1 MENINNWKK
10 FNEGLKW
17 RKRITFSGR
26 DVNLRNPQDKQ
37 HKFIV
42 SMDSF
47 KNFHSN
53 FDENKFNG
61 FIDDLDSITNS
72 LSDDYGYLLEASRG
86 RYPLPENDTIEYGIC
101 LTIDVNSFKEFI
113 DWDILKDNLLAV
125 ENLCEENNFKIHI
138 GVTWGKDMWPVENY
152 IPIEDFIQK
161 NQTINDLRKIEII
174 IF

>member
-1 MENINNWKK
+1 MGNINNWKK
-10 FNEGLKW
+10 FNEGLKLHP
-17 RKRITFSGR
+17 SVGR
-26 DVNLRNPQDKQ
+26 GSNLRNPQDEQ

-47 KNFHSN
+47 KDFDSN

-86 RYPLPENDTIEYGIC
+86 RYPLPENDTVEYGIR
-101 LTIDVNSFKEFI
+101 LTIDANSFEEFI
-113 DWDILKDNLLAV
+113 DWDILKDNLLVV

-138 GVTWGKDMWPVENY
+138 GITWGQDLMPVKNY